1 MVARQ
6 FTRRLVV
13 NLATAAALTLIAVAS
28 INAQPATRQ
37 ATTARPPVVNVNT
50 ASLAQ
55 LCYLPQVGE
64 VRAAAIVAGRPFK
77 TAGELGK
84 VKGIG
89 KGARLASML
98 PFVAVSGATT
108 ATGKIVTCKVGE
120 TGPACQARVGSKWEV
135 IQFANGARVVEVKP

>member
-1 MVARQ
+1 MIARQ

-28 INAQPATRQ
+28 TNAQPAIRQ

-64 VRAAAIVAGRPFK
+64 ARAAAIVAGWPYH
-77 TAGELGK
+77 APGELAK

-89 KGARLASML
+89 KGKRLASML
-98 PFVAVSGATT
+98 PFVTVSGATT
-108 ATGKIVTCKVGE
+108 ATGKIVACKAGE
-120 TGPACQARVGSKWEV
+120 TGAACQARVGSKREV
-135 IQFANGARVVEVKP
+135 IQFANSVRVVEVKP